1 MSQNAGTLIPRK
13 ALFGNPERERARISP
28 DGSRVAFLAPLDGV
42 LNVWVAPASDPD
54 AARAVTSDARR
65 GIRFYV
71 WTRNADYLLYIQ
83 DSEGDEDWHIYAVN
97 VETGEARDLTPFEG
111 VHATMFPTS
120 PKFPDEALIGLN
132 DRDARYHDIHRV
144 NILTGEISPVMQ
156 NDIGAFGFVTDD
168 DFRVRLA
175 AVTTE
180 SGGSSFLE
188 YSDSGEWLPFMEV
201 GIEDGLTT
209 YPLGTDITG
218 NTLYMED
225 SRNRDTAALATFDFD
240 TRKHTILASDDRAD
254 VSGFIIHPAIQRIQ
268 AVAFEYDRIRW
279 QVLDDSI
286 AADLDRIRSAR
297 DGDFHVTSR
306 SQDDS
311 RWIVAYDNDDG
322 PTAFHLYD
330 RESGDLKFLFTNR
343 PELEKYAMRPMES
356 AIVKSRDGLDLV
368 TYYTLP
374 AQAGGEGGQDAP
386 RQPLPSVLLVHGGPW
401 GRDSWGY
408 DALHQLLANR
418 GYAVISVNFRGSTG
432 FGKAFVNAGDREWG
446 GKMHDDLI
454 DVVNW
459 AIERGIADPDRIAI
473 MGGSYGGYATLVG
486 LTFTPDVFACG
497 VDIVGPSNLI
507 TTLETIP
514 AYWEPMAEME
524 KARIGDISTDEGR
537 RFLESRSPLSRVDA
551 ITKPLLIA
559 QGANDP
565 RVKQAE
571 SDQIVEAMTKRGIP
585 ATYALFADEGHGF
598 ARPENSLAF
607 TAVAEAFLAEH
618 LGGEYE
624 PIGDA
629 FEGSTIEIIAGADG
643 VAGLAGSV

>member
-1 MSQNAGTLIPRK
+1 MSQKARTLIPRK
-13 ALFGNPERERARISP
+13 ALFGNPEREQVRISR
-28 DGSRVAFLAPLDGV
+28 DGSRIGFLAPLDGA
-42 LNVWVAPASDPD
+42 LNVWVAPASDPS
-54 AARAVTSDARR
+54 AARAVTSDAKR

-71 WTRNADYLLYIQ
+71 WTHNPDILLYIQ
-83 DSEGDEDWHIYAVN
+83 DTEGDEDWHIYAVN
-97 VETGEARDLTPFEG
+97 VATGETKDLTPFEG
-111 VHATMFPTS
+111 VHATMFPMS
-120 PKFPDEALIGLN
+120 PRFPDEALVGLN

-144 NILTGEISPVMQ
+144 NILTGETSLVMQ

-180 SGGSSFLE
+180 SGGTSILE
-188 YSDSGEWLPFMEV
+188 PDGDCGDWRTFMQV
-201 GIEDGLTT
+201 PLEDALTT
-209 YPLGTDITG
+209 YPLGTDISG
-218 NTLYMED
+218 ETLYVAD
-225 SRNRDTAALATFDFD
+225 SRNRDTSALVAFDFA
-240 TRKHTILASDDRAD
+240 TREGIVLAMDRRSD
-254 VSGFIIHPAIQRIQ
+254 VSGFLVHPATQRVQ
-268 AVAFEYDRIRW
+268 AVEFEYERMRW

-286 AADLDRIRSAR
+286 AADIRRIESA
-297 DGDFHVTSR
+297 DKGDFTVTSR

-311 RWIVAYDNDDG
+311 RWIVSYDNDDG
-322 PTAFHLYD
+322 PATFHLYD
-330 RESGDLKFLFTNR
+330 RESGEMRYLFTNR
-343 PELEKYAMRPMES
+343 PELEKYDLRPMES

-368 TYYTLP
+368 VYYTLP
-374 AQAGGEGGQDAP
+374 SQTGEQGEP
-386 RQPLPSVLLVHGGPW
+386 MPTVLLVHGGPW
-401 GRDSWGY
+401 ARDSWGY
-408 DALHQLLANR
+408 DAEHQLLANR

-454 DVVNW
+454 DAVNW
-459 AIERGIADPDRIAI
+459 AIERGISDPERIAI

-524 KARIGDISTDEGR
+524 KARIGDIDTDDGR

-565 RVKQAE
+565 RVKRAE
-571 SDQIVEAMTKRGIP
+571 SDQIVDAMTERGIP
-585 ATYALFADEGHGF
+585 ATYALFGDEGHGF

-607 TAVAEAFLAEH
+607 MAVAEAFLARH
-618 LGGEYE
+618 LGGSRE

-629 FEGSTIEIIAGADG
+629 FEGSSIELLAGAEG
-643 VAGLAGSV
+643 VEGLS